1 MLQYKANCPA
11 RVCCVVPHEEQNS
24 KSTFKTTLPT
34 SVKMLLLHHERGKK
48 KKNPVAFAT
57 HLATGA
63 DEMGLRCLCP
73 SSGKTTFAVQR
84 GGGGGRRPS
93 LLRQTPPLTRAWH
106 TTFAEVPVP
115 QLWIPAHFHSSFP
128 TGADSLRSFGPL
140 RRYFGKDL
148 IGNGKLSGANELQQ
162 PWWLTSYLSAPRNFE
177 ARADRRRGQF
187 LRGYQQAASWPGGGQ
202 TPLPP
207 TGRPA
212 FPPRSA
218 PSRGASRAPPPPPP
232 AETAAPGRR
241 GCLTYP
247 E

>member
-1 MLQYKANCPA
+1 
-11 RVCCVVPHEEQNS
+11 
-24 KSTFKTTLPT
+24 
-34 SVKMLLLHHERGKK
+34 
-48 KKNPVAFAT
+48 
-57 HLATGA
+57 
-63 DEMGLRCLCP
+63 MGLRCLCP

-93 LLRQTPPLTRAWH
+93 LLRQTLPLTRAWH
-106 TTFAEVPVP
+106 TAFAEVPVP

-177 ARADRRRGQF
+177 ARADRRRGRF

-202 TPLPP
+202 TLPSP
-207 TGRPA
+207 
-212 FPPRSA
+212 
-218 PSRGASRAPPPPPP
+218 
-232 AETAAPGRR
+232 RR
-241 GCLTYP
+241 GGRLSPLALPHPGAHPGAHPGPRRRHRPRRRRPRGDGGVPLTPSSCSHSPRLSSRPCRCLR
-247 E
+247 